1 MKRNPPSI
9 PRDGRHRYDVRV
21 YYEDTDAGGVAY
33 HASYLR
39 FAERARTEALRDA
52 GIPHAELLE
61 RFTLMFVVR
70 RIEVDYLRP
79 ARLDEF
85 AHRGNRAARRGRC
98 DRDVAPGRVWAG
110 RVVCRVDG
118 ASRLREAGGGKAGPS
133 AATLAGGPCG
143 YVRSRAGQG
152 VAVDRAVDAANLA
165 TPGVDLSLWGLFM
178 EADIVVKI
186 VMLGLLAASVWV
198 WAVVFEKWSSLR
210 KVNREADGFEDRFWS
225 GGSLEDLFENEAAHP
240 SHPMAAVFGSA
251 MGEWRRSVRVAGADI
266 SRSSVR
272 ERIDRAI
279 TVTVQREM
287 DRLERWMI
295 FLASV
300 GATAPFI
307 GLFGTVW
314 GIMHSFSAIAAM
326 HNTNLA
332 VVAPGIAEALFA
344 TAIGLVAAI
353 PAVLAYNKIS
363 NDLARFAAR
372 LEGFGAEFSAIL
384 SRQSEERA

>member
-1 MKRNPPSI
+1 M
-9 PRDGRHRYDVRV
+9 
-21 YYEDTDAGGVAY
+21 
-33 HASYLR
+33 
-39 FAERARTEALRDA
+39 
-52 GIPHAELLE
+52 
-61 RFTLMFVVR
+61 
-70 RIEVDYLRP
+70 
-79 ARLDEF
+79 
-85 AHRGNRAARRGRC
+85 
-98 DRDVAPGRVWAG
+98 
-110 RVVCRVDG
+110 
-118 ASRLREAGGGKAGPS
+118 
-133 AATLAGGPCG
+133 
-143 YVRSRAGQG
+143 
-152 VAVDRAVDAANLA
+152 DRAVDAVTLGTA
-165 TPGVDLSLWGLFM
+165 GGDLSLWGLFVQ
-178 EADIVVKI
+178 ADIVVKL

-198 WAVVFEKWSSLR
+198 WAVVFEKYTSLR
-210 KVNREADGFEDRFWS
+210 RVNREADGFEDRFWS
-225 GGSLEDLFENEAAHP
+225 GGSLDDLYEQEGTKP
-240 SHPMAAVFGSA
+240 VHPMAAVFGAA
-251 MGEWRRSVRVAGADI
+251 MGEWRRSARVAGADI
-266 SRSSVR
+266 SRSGARDRV
-272 ERIDRAI
+272 DRAI
-279 TVTVQREM
+279 GVTVQREM

-363 NDLARFAAR
+363 SDLARFASR

>member
-1 MKRNPPSI
+1 M
-9 PRDGRHRYDVRV
+9 
-21 YYEDTDAGGVAY
+21 
-33 HASYLR
+33 
-39 FAERARTEALRDA
+39 
-52 GIPHAELLE
+52 
-61 RFTLMFVVR
+61 
-70 RIEVDYLRP
+70 
-79 ARLDEF
+79 
-85 AHRGNRAARRGRC
+85 
-98 DRDVAPGRVWAG
+98 
-110 RVVCRVDG
+110 
-118 ASRLREAGGGKAGPS
+118 
-133 AATLAGGPCG
+133 
-143 YVRSRAGQG
+143 
-152 VAVDRAVDAANLA
+152 DRAVDAVNLA
-165 TPGVDLSLWGLFM
+165 AAGANLSLWGLFM

-210 KVNREADGFEDRFWS
+210 KANKQADGFEDRFWS
-225 GGSLEDLFENEAAHP
+225 GGSLDDLFEQEGVNAT
-240 SHPMAAVFGSA
+240 HPMAAVFSAA
-251 MGEWRRSVRVAGADI
+251 MGEWRRTVRVAGADI
-266 SRSSVR
+266 SHTSVR

-287 DRLERWMI
+287 DRMERWMV

-363 NDLARFAAR
+363 TDLSRFASR

-384 SRQSEERA
+384 SRQTEERA